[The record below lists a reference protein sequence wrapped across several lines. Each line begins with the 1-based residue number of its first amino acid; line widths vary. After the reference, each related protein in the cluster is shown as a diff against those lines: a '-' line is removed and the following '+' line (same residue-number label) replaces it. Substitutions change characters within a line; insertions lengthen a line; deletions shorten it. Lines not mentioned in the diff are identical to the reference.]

1 MMSSHPACQVVPL
14 TLATAALVTPAA
26 QAKPVTRVGIDG
38 VWEPAPHELV
48 AEPRECASCGDEFL
62 PPRRDALYCSHRCR
76 QRAYRQR
83 A

>member
-1 MMSSHPACQVVPL
+1 MHFHLEDRFGRRVDRAGRPM
-14 TLATAALVTPAA
+14 
-26 QAKPVTRVGIDG
+26 RVGIDG
-38 VWEPAPHELV
+38 VWAPHELV
-48 AEPRECASCGDEFL
+48 AEPCECASCGEEFL